1 MNATVRQ
8 PSATTAARA
17 PAGQHPNEVDRKRIE
32 RAIENRKRYRYVSPS
47 VHPIDNGYCVKS
59 PCCSRNIDPHGGV
72 VDVAIVQH
80 AQGAR
85 PWRLYRKE
93 RSTNDWLLYAEYER
107 LGDLLE
113 QLNTDPQRSFWQ

>member
-1 MNATVRQ
+1 MNVTQRK
-8 PSATTAARA
+8 SAAM

-59 PCCSRNIDPHGGV
+59 PCCSRNVDPEGGV
-72 VDVAIVQH
+72 VDVALVQH
-80 AQGAR
+80 DCGLR

-93 RSTNDWLLYAEYER
+93 HSSNDWRLHAVYER

-113 QLNTDPQRSFWQ
+113 QLNADPHRLFWQ